1 MLAQFLDVAQEHL
14 RRGESEWR
22 EQIELRDDG
31 IRRVLMCACTELP
44 GDNDSPAGYAIVF
57 DDITTLLQ
65 AQREAAWGEV
75 ARRLAHEIKNP
86 LTPIQLSAERL
97 RRKYLGTSSGEAD
110 LLDRST
116 HTIIQQV
123 EAMKQMVNAF
133 SEYAR
138 TPTMQISRFDVNA
151 LITEVSELYAHQE
164 KPLSITL
171 ALGQELPQIEADAG
185 RLRQM
190 LHNLLRNSIE
200 ATEHQDN
207 ARVELTTRKLPGS
220 AAPELIEIRVT
231 DNGPGFATDIVHE
244 AFDPYVTSKPKGTGL
259 GLAIVKKLVE
269 EHGGQISARNREH
282 GGAEIVILLPIAVDA
297 STHATARR
305 HEHRRE
311 RA

>member
-1 MLAQFLDVAQEHL
+1 
-14 RRGESEWR
+14 
-22 EQIELRDDG
+22 
-31 IRRVLMCACTELP
+31 
-44 GDNDSPAGYAIVF
+44 
-57 DDITTLLQ
+57 
-65 AQREAAWGEV
+65 
-75 ARRLAHEIKNP
+75 
-86 LTPIQLSAERL
+86 
-97 RRKYLGTSSGEAD
+97 
-110 LLDRST
+110 
-116 HTIIQQV
+116 
-123 EAMKQMVNAF
+123 MVNAF

-138 TPTMQISRFDVNA
+138 TPTMQVSRFDVNA

-171 ALGQELPQIEADAG
+171 ALGGELPQIEADAG
-185 RLRQM
+185 RLRQV

-207 ARVELTTRKLPGS
+207 ARVDIATRKVPGG
-220 AAPELIEIRVT
+220 APELIEIRVT
-231 DNGPGFATDIVHE
+231 DNGPGFASDIVHQV
-244 AFDPYVTSKPKGTGL
+244 FDPYVTSKPKGTGL

-297 STHATARR
+297 SSATARR